1 MNLNDYFDPIDFN
14 FEFDD
19 NYNLKEILYSSF
31 SFHTSENKIRN
42 IENFNIAIIGIV
54 NDHIKQK
61 ENSVKGLLKIREHL
75 YSLTSFNKQIK
86 IYDLGNLKRGNSVN
100 DHSIGLR
107 DVLIELLTLN
117 IIPIIIG
124 SSEDII
130 YPNYL
135 AYQKLE
141 KKINLVSIDSKIRVY
156 ENREKEFKSALWKI
170 MVENNDSLLFFS
182 NIGYQS
188 HFVNSRL
195 LKFISDQFHF
205 SYRLGYIRSKIKE
218 VEPIF
223 RDADIIGLNISSVRQ
238 SDAFGQQDPSPNGYY
253 GEEICQLARYA
264 GLSTKLTS
272 FGIYDY
278 NSATDINSQT
288 ANLIA
293 QIIWYFIDG
302 FINRTVEYPY
312 ESERDYKKFI
322 VNLDNIKQELIFYK
336 SEKTNRWWVEVPAIK
351 SDSSKYI
358 LISCTYEDYVEAGN
372 GDIPERWLKT
382 FQKIN

>member
-14 FEFDD
+14 FEFND

-31 SFHTSENKIRN
+31 SFHTGENKIRN

-54 NDHIKQK
+54 NDHIQQK

-75 YSLTSFNKQIK
+75 YSLTSFNKQVK

-156 ENREKEFKSALWKI
+156 ENREKEFKSALWNI

-278 NSATDINSQT
+278 NSAADINSQT

-312 ESERDYKKFI
+312 ESEKDYKKFI

>member
-31 SFHTSENKIRN
+31 SFHTVENKIRN
-42 IENFNIAIIGIV
+42 IENFNMAIIGIV

-61 ENSVKGLLKIREHL
+61 ENSAKGLLKIRQHL

-86 IYDLGNLKRGNSVN
+86 IYDLGNLKRGNSLK

-107 DVLIELLTLN
+107 DVIIELLTLN

-188 HFVNSRL
+188 HFVNS
-195 LKFISDQFHF
+195 KIIKYISDQFYF

-264 GLSTKLTS
+264 GLSTKLSS

-278 NSATDINSQT
+278 NSSLDINSQT

-312 ESERDYKKFI
+312 ESERNYKKFI

-351 SDSSKYI
+351 SNSSKYI
-358 LISCTYEDYVEAGN
+358 LISCTYDDYVEAGN

-382 FQKIN
+382 FQKLN